1 MEESGYETHWLNLY
15 HFFKLLP
22 EAISKQCKPCFPLY
36 SDKTFIATGKRC
48 NVTRPFNLPQMEPC
62 LKLHLSGFSGQN
74 MFTGYGEQYVVVN
87 QARYEHSLIVLPD
100 RIIEGWEAVTF
111 EQLTAEHF
119 DFLLSLQPEM
129 VLFGT
134 GATLRFPH
142 PTLTRSLIESG
153 VGVEVMDT
161 NAACR
166 TYNILTAEGRRVAA
180 ALLI

>member
-1 MEESGYETHWLNLY
+1 MAESGYETQWLILY
-15 HFFKLLP
+15 DFLQTAARSHVHHASHVFRF
-22 EAISKQCKPCFPLY
+22 IR
-36 SDKTFIATGKRC
+36 DKTFIATGKRC
-48 NVTRPFNLPQMEPC
+48 NVTRPFNLSQMEPC

-74 MFTGYGEQYVVVN
+74 MFTGYGDRYVIVN
-87 QARYEHSLIVLPD
+87 QARYEQSLIVLPD

-111 EQLTAEHF
+111 EQLAAEHF

-142 PTLTRSLIESG
+142 PRLTRSLIESG